1 MLIKEMSSDQKLEAL
16 LDLFNQGKS
25 LAEITE
31 IAGYQKKSNVKDF
44 LKTKGYIFD
53 KDVIINLH
61 SVEHTHNMP
70 LTQTNKSNQ
79 VSVDKRKTDNFL
91 LKELENKNL
100 QRDLIALAK
109 QYDEIQEALA
119 KIKSFDSYI
128 ADNPK
133 EVITV
138 VEEGIKIDLPDYTG
152 PAYRASIRINP
163 IIWKEFDEFASKH
176 KEFDKAALIAQA
188 MKEYMKKHN

>member
-1 MLIKEMSSDQKLEAL
+1 MLIKEMSSDQKLKAL
-16 LDLFNQGKS
+16 LDLFNEGKS

-44 LKTKGYIFD
+44 LKSKGYQFD
-53 KDVIINLH
+53 KDTIINLH
-61 SVEHTHNMP
+61 SMAQSNNT
-70 LTQTNKSNQ
+70 NQ
-79 VSVDKRKTDNFL
+79 VSVDKHKTDNFL
-91 LKELENKNL
+91 LKELENKSL
-100 QRDLIALAK
+100 QRDLISLAK
-109 QYDEIQEALA
+109 QYDEIQEALL
-119 KIKSFDSYI
+119 KIKSFDSYMT
-128 ADNPK
+128 DNPK

-188 MKEYMKKHN
+188 MMEYMKKHN